1 MKYGLQVLVLLL
13 LLTLALATA
22 QGASKKKYKPTER
35 IPADTAVAFPV
46 DI

>member
-1 MKYGLQVLVLLL
+1 MKKIHYALLVLALLL
-13 LLTLALATA
+13 LSLAVA
-22 QGASKKKYKPTER
+22 QGASKKKYSPTER